1 MPVGYRAMI
10 YFPFFLLDREMVV
23 LNIYSRT
30 AYIIISE
37 VTVYD
42 PSQYPLFCCATFYWL
57 ANLFDHNLSF
67 LTNLKSIF
75 VMVLTRS
82 DVHLSP
88 VSSSCWHC
96 IICWFCP
103 QPPTS
108 SPTFLQ
114 KSAAPTFYFEINHL
128 FKSTILLSTFA
139 SLLVTHPKIIE
150 GCTSYDLNWKSGQ
163 NFLNNSFGWRYLIFS
178 KTICNS
184 PKPT

>member
-1 MPVGYRAMI
+1 MCLSLCLTVYRDMPVGYRAMI
-10 YFPFFLLDREMVV
+10 YFPFFLLYREMVV

-67 LTNLKSIF
+67 RTNLKSIF

-108 SPTFLQ
+108 SPPFLHIFYLFQ
-114 KSAAPTFYFEINHL
+114 KIFEINHPS
-128 FKSTILLSTFA
+128 KSAESTFT
-139 SLLVTHPKIIE
+139 SPLLTLPKII
-150 GCTSYDLNWKSGQ
+150 WKLHSVRPR
-163 NFLNNSFGWRYLIFS
+163 LEI
-178 KTICNS
+178 
-184 PKPT
+184 